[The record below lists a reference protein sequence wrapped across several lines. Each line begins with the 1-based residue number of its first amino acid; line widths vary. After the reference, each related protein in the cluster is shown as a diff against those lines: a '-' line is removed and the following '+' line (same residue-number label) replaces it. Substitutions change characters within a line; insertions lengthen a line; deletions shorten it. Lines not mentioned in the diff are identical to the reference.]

1 MSLVKRRNYTLKC
14 LDGGLLSKESISGA
28 CLKITQTILIFL
40 LLTISRIFRLKLTKI
55 RDYMRY
61 VCIQFM
67 AVTLWSIELY
77 SDTQQEYKKVTKKNA
92 RKCSIEIRRVEF
104 YFFRPKRTSSRQML
118 AKTSFFY
125 ICTIQDI
132 NKKLAGDDNSKS
144 IKQRI

>member
-1 MSLVKRRNYTLKC
+1 MEVCYQRSQLVGPAKKN
-14 LDGGLLSKESISGA
+14 S
-28 CLKITQTILIFL
+28 QTILIFQ

-77 SDTQQEYKKVTKKNA
+77 SDTQEYKKVTKKNA

-118 AKTSFFY
+118 AKTSFFIY
-125 ICTIQDI
+125 VLFKTSTKSWPETTIQNPSNGGYDA
-132 NKKLAGDDNSKS
+132 KKCVYKNDK
-144 IKQRI
+144 

>member
-1 MSLVKRRNYTLKC
+1 MQQFFFKKCFIMTLVKRRNYTLKC

-40 LLTISRIFRLKLTKI
+40 LLSISRIFRLKLTKI

-77 SDTQQEYKKVTKKNA
+77 SDTLEYKKVTKKMLVNV
-92 RKCSIEIRRVEF
+92 RLKYDESSSISFGQKEHRLDKC
-104 YFFRPKRTSSRQML
+104 
-118 AKTSFFY
+118 
-125 ICTIQDI
+125 
-132 NKKLAGDDNSKS
+132 
-144 IKQRI
+144 